1 MKSNTGKGSV
11 YYAENLQVLMFCHI
25 GKGLHIS
32 SLFSFSLS
40 FFLSFFSFSS
50 FPYIEQEVSH
60 RCGLVHPGHR
70 ARLCG
75 EDPQGSGLL
84 GQTHCRASQEPA
96 SFLLKPL
103 CAGEL
108 EGGEERERRG
118 RGEGEEL

>member
-1 MKSNTGKGSV
+1 
-11 YYAENLQVLMFCHI
+11 MFCHI
-25 GKGLHIS
+25 GKGSSYFFFVFFL
-32 SLFSFSLS
+32 SLFLS
-40 FFLSFFSFSS
+40 FFL

-60 RCGLVHPGHR
+60 RCGLVHPGHG

-96 SFLLKPL
+96 SFHLKPL

-118 RGEGEEL
+118 RGEGEERERSFRIGCRPLDSAIKRCDIWQV